1 MFWKESYLVL
11 NPSAN
16 LLHSVVH
23 EGVGLLSPLLLNM
36 CHKLPFLQLRLD
48 RLVGDGLRIQELLPH
63 LSLPRV
69 QDRNLVDAMR
79 QSIAPILPSRVM
91 EIILIP

>member
-48 RLVGDGLRIQELLPH
+48 RLVGDGLRTHDTNSFLISVSTE
-63 LSLPRV
+63 S
-69 QDRNLVDAMR
+69 RNFVDAMR